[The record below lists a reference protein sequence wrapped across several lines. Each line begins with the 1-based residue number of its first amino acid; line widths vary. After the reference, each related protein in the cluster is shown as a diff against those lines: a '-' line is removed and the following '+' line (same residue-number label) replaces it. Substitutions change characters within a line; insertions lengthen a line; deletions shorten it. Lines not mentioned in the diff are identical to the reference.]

1 LKVILTKVFFK
12 SRKSFFEENDLDI
25 QNGISVILG
34 MIFTSP
40 LDQYYVEDLA
50 KSVIELNNQG
60 YLGILYENVQ
70 LILRIDTMPFSKI
83 QGSNCTVILLET
95 N

>member
-40 LDQYYVEDLA
+40 LDQYYVEDLG
-50 KSVIELNNQG
+50 KISN
-60 YLGILYENVQ
+60 
-70 LILRIDTMPFSKI
+70 RIK
-83 QGSNCTVILLET
+83 
-95 N
+95 

>member
-1 LKVILTKVFFK
+1 
-12 SRKSFFEENDLDI
+12 LDI

-34 MIFTSP
+34 MIFYFS

-60 YLGILYENVQ
+60 YNSRYCIENVQ
-70 LILRIDTMPFSKI
+70 LILRIDTMRSRKYKE
-83 QGSNCTVILLET
+83 VIVAIDPI
-95 N
+95 